1 MKIQSIE
8 KYKGNTYR
16 VDFYDGEPVFLNREI
31 ISEFNLK
38 EETAVPAEALEQIL
52 YASDYRRARERA
64 LYLLEVRDYSFYE
77 LYNKLMQNYS
87 EEISMEVT
95 NKMAEIG
102 LINDRR
108 YAERQARNLIEVKK
122 YGAYRAKMELQRK
135 GLDSDLVEEILSV
148 YEDDTIE
155 RLYELVEKKYAR
167 YLTDE
172 KGFRKVK
179 AALARNGY
187 SYADVKAVL
196 AEYSEQM
203 EDDYD

>member
-1 MKIQSIE
+1 MKIESIE

-38 EETAVPAEALEQIL
+38 EETVIPAEAMGEIQH
-52 YASDYRRARERA
+52 ASDYRRARERA
-64 LYLLEVRDYSFYE
+64 LYLLEARDYSFYE
-77 LYNKLMQNYS
+77 LYQKLLQNYT
-87 EEISMEVT
+87 EETAMDVT

-102 LINDRR
+102 LINDRN

-122 YGAYRAKMELQRK
+122 YGAYRAKMELRRK
-135 GLDSDLVEEILSV
+135 GLDDDLIEEVLSE

-155 RLYELVEKKYAR
+155 RLAELVEKKYSR

-196 AEYSEQM
+196 AEYQM
-203 EDDYD
+203 EDDYE